1 MIYDNWDMFGAA
13 CPCGIGFESRHARAV
28 ALRTPG
34 GKRLVRA
41 AGNGGGGLERWMTGA
56 MLEYGRLGR
65 CVAWRLEE
73 LVIRLTP
80 LVLPLGGL
88 GFAVQLS
95 LRLAAF
101 LLLSALAKALF
112 PERRRWHGAE
122 NQVLNAL
129 RDGRVMSVGAA
140 MREPVLLDTCGTV
153 DGFWVNFAGIA
164 AASLIHTPWAVVDA
178 LAAIVAASVLQ
189 VLLERCWERIVP
201 LRRERRGLIAGA
213 LVRVGLWYQR
223 LCVAAPRQY
232 EIEDALEA
240 LRAVQD
246 REKAR
251 RRKR

>member
-56 MLEYGRLGR
+56 LLEYGRLGR

-88 GFAVQLS
+88 PFVIQLS
-95 LRLAAF
+95 VRLAAF
-101 LLLSALAKALF
+101 WALSALAKLLF

-122 NQVLNAL
+122 HQVLNAL

-140 MREPVLLDTCGTV
+140 MSEPVLLDTCGTV
-153 DGFWVNFAGIA
+153 GGFWVNFAGLA
-164 AASLIHTPWAVVDA
+164 AASLIHTPWAVVDV
-178 LAAIVAASVLQ
+178 LVAIVAASVLQ
-189 VLLERCWERIVP
+189 VLLERYWDKLVP
-201 LRRERRGLIAGA
+201 LRRERRGLIARG

-223 LCVAAPRQY
+223 LCVAVPRQS
-232 EIEDALEA
+232 ELEDALEA
-240 LRAVQD
+240 LRAVQE
-246 REKAR
+246 RERR
-251 RRKR
+251 RRKK

>member
-1 MIYDNWDMFGAA
+1 MIYDSWDMFGAA

-34 GKRLVRA
+34 GARLVRA

-88 GFAVQLS
+88 PFVIQLS
-95 LRLAAF
+95 VRLAAF
-101 LLLSALAKALF
+101 LALSALAKVLL

-122 NQVLNAL
+122 HQVLNAL

-140 MREPVLLDTCGTV
+140 MSEPVLLDTCGTV
-153 DGFWVNFAGIA
+153 GGFWVNLAGMC
-164 AASLIHTPWAVVDA
+164 AASLIHTPWAVVDVM
-178 LAAIVAASVLQ
+178 AAIAAASALQ

-201 LRRERRGLIAGA
+201 LRRERRGLIARG
-213 LVRVGLWYQR
+213 LVRVGLLYQR
-223 LCVAAPRQY
+223 LCVARPR
-232 EIEDALEA
+232 ESELADALEA
-240 LRAVQD
+240 LRAVQE
-246 REKAR
+246 REKR

>member
-1 MIYDNWDMFGAA
+1 MIYDSWDMFGAA

-88 GFAVQLS
+88 PFVLQLS
-95 LRLAAF
+95 LRLAVF
-101 LLLSALAKALF
+101 LALSALAKALL

-122 NQVLNAL
+122 HQVLNAL

-140 MREPVLLDTCGTV
+140 MSEPVLLDTCGTV
-153 DGFWVNFAGIA
+153 GGFWVNAAGIA
-164 AASLIHTPWAVVDA
+164 AASLIHTPWAVVDV

-189 VLLERCWERIVP
+189 VLLEWCWDKLVP
-201 LRRERRGLIAGA
+201 LRREQRGLIARG

-223 LCVAAPRQY
+223 LCVAAPRQS
-232 EIEDALEA
+232 ELEDALA
-240 LRAVQD
+240 AMRKVQE
-246 REKAR
+246 RERDR